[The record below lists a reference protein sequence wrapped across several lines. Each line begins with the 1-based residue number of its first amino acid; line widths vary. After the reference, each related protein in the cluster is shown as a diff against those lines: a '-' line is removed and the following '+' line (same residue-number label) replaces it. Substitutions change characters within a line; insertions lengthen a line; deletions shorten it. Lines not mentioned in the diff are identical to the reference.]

1 MPVIVVAGEEEFE
14 VSRRVADYKAKLLD
28 PQWAQFNFSRLE
40 NCDLTEIID
49 AAATLPFGMGNKVIL
64 IDRCELFTK
73 KRGKDKDSKKEEASA
88 SSKDKQLEQLAAALK
103 NVAANTYII
112 FSCPYNFDSTLKTS
126 KAVKP
131 VCTLEEYP
139 KEKYYTGSENPKLS
153 TWCNKEA
160 KRFGATIDDA
170 AIYYLLDS
178 FEADLRSV
186 SAEIQKAAVSILPA
200 THITQ
205 ATVVALSPHH
215 SHVFTLAEEWIT
227 GKTGQALV
235 SCQEILSRQSGMPVI
250 ALLQT
255 FLSKWIH
262 MRALVDSINS
272 SLPGG
277 PGVSRRELPMS
288 DMAKRIATELGQRST
303 FIVERDLRNIAK
315 HSLDSLVAKRERLT
329 QIEYLVKTGQM
340 PESQALES
348 FIAS

>member
-14 VSRRVADYKAKLLD
+14 VSRKVADYKAKLLD
-28 PQWAQFNFSRLE
+28 PQWAQFNFLRLDSS
-40 NCDLTEIID
+40 DLTEITD

-73 KRGKDKDSKKEEASA
+73 KRGKEKDSKKEEAS
-88 SSKDKQLEQLAAALK
+88 STSKDKQIEQFGKALAA
-103 NVAANTYII
+103 VASNTYVI

-131 VCTLEEYP
+131 VCTLEEFP
-139 KEKYYTGSENPKLS
+139 KEKYYSGSENPRLN
-153 TWCNKEA
+153 TWCQKEA
-160 KRFGATIDDA
+160 KRFSATIDDA

-200 THITQ
+200 THITH
-205 ATVVALSPHH
+205 ATVVALCPHH
-215 SHVFTLAEEWIT
+215 SHVFTLAEEWIS

-235 SCQEILSRQSGMPVI
+235 SCQEILSRQSAMPVI

-262 MRALVDSINS
+262 MRALVDNINS
-272 SLPGG
+272 TLPGG
-277 PGVSRRELPMS
+277 PGLNRRELPMGEL
-288 DMAKRIATELGQRST
+288 AKRVANELNQRST

-315 HSLDSLVAKRERLT
+315 HSLDSLVSKRERLT
-329 QIEYLVKTGQM
+329 ELEYLVKTGQM
-340 PESQALES
+340 PESSALES

>member
-14 VSRRVADYKAKLLD
+14 VSRKVADYKAKLLD
-28 PQWAQFNFSRLE
+28 PAWASFNFTRLVD
-40 NCDLTEIID
+40 CDLSEIID

-73 KRGKDKDSKKEEASA
+73 KRGKEKESKKEEASA
-88 SSKDKQLEQLAAALK
+88 ASKDKQLEQLGKALAG
-103 NVAANTYII
+103 VASNTYII
-112 FSCPYNFDSTLKTS
+112 FSCPHNFDSTLKTS
-126 KAVKP
+126 KTVKP

-139 KEKYYTGSENPKLS
+139 KEKYYSGSDNPKLH
-153 TWCNKEA
+153 TWCGKEA
-160 KRFGATIDDA
+160 KRFSATIEDA

-200 THITQ
+200 THITH

-215 SHVFTLAEEWIT
+215 SHVFTLAEEWIS
-227 GKTGQALV
+227 GKTGQAMV
-235 SCQEILSRQSGMPVI
+235 SCQEILSRQSAMPVI

-262 MRALVDSINS
+262 MRALVDNINS

-277 PGVSRRELPMS
+277 PGLNRRELPMAE
-288 DMAKRIATELGQRST
+288 MAKRIANELGQRST
-303 FIVERDLRNIAK
+303 FIVERDLRNISK
-315 HSLDSLVAKRERLT
+315 HSLDNLVAKRERLT

-340 PESQALES
+340 PEAQALES

>member
-1 MPVIVVAGEEEFE
+1 MPVIVVCGDEEFE

-28 PQWAQFNFSRLE
+28 PQWASFNFTRLD
-40 NCDLTEIID
+40 NCDLTDIID
-49 AAATLPFGMGNKVIL
+49 AAATLPFGMGNKVVL

-73 KRGKDKDSKKEEASA
+73 KRGKEKDSKKEEASSA
-88 SSKDKQLEQLAAALK
+88 GKDKQLDLLGKALAA
-103 NVAANTYII
+103 VAPNTYII

-131 VCTLEEYP
+131 VCTLEEFP
-139 KEKYYTGSENPKLS
+139 KEKYYSGSENPKLS

-200 THITQ
+200 THITH

-215 SHVFTLAEEWIT
+215 SHVFTLAEEWIS

-235 SCQEILSRQSGMPVI
+235 SCQEILSRQSAMPVI

-262 MRALVDSINS
+262 MRALVDNINS

-277 PGVSRRELPMS
+277 PGLNRRELPMS
-288 DMAKRIATELGQRST
+288 EMAKRVAGELGQRST
-303 FIVERDLRNIAK
+303 FIVERDLRNIAR
-315 HSLDSLVAKRERLT
+315 HSLDALVEKRERLT
-329 QIEYLVKTGQM
+329 KIEFLVKTGQM
-340 PESQALES
+340 PEAQALES
-348 FIAS
+348 FIAN